1 MRQVVQ
7 KLAGVAVVALLAALS
22 FPGVKAVR
30 ADALSAPA
38 PAASTDG
45 PMCRAEA
52 PLADPA
58 VIQDVARTLRLQ
70 AAAQGAQPQIRVL
83 NGRGYN
89 YRPADGGVSL
99 SALAREIAVQRREGH
114 PAQ

>member
-1 MRQVVQ
+1 
-7 KLAGVAVVALLAALS
+7 
-22 FPGVKAVR
+22 
-30 ADALSAPA
+30 
-38 PAASTDG
+38 
-45 PMCRAEA
+45 MCRAGA

-58 VIQDVARTLRLQ
+58 VIDDVARKLRLQ
-70 AAAQGAQPQIRVL
+70 AAAQGAQPQLRVL

-114 PAQ
+114 PAR

>member
-1 MRQVVQ
+1 MRQVVR
-7 KLAGVAVVALLAALS
+7 KLAGVAVVAVLVALS

-30 ADALSAPA
+30 ADALST
-38 PAASTDG
+38 PAASADG
-45 PMCRAEA
+45 PMCRAGA

-58 VIQDVARTLRLQ
+58 VIDDVARTIRLQ
-70 AAAQGAQPQIRVL
+70 AAAQGAQPQLRVL
-83 NGRGYN
+83 NGRGYS

>member
-1 MRQVVQ
+1 MRQVVR
-7 KLAGVAVVALLAALS
+7 KLAGVAVVALLVALS
-22 FPGVKAVR
+22 FPGVKTVR
-30 ADALSAPA
+30 ADGLSAPA
-38 PAASTDG
+38 ASADG
-45 PMCRAEA
+45 PMCRAGA

-58 VIQDVARTLRLQ
+58 VIDDVARKLRLQ
-70 AAAQGAQPQIRVL
+70 AAAQGAQPQLRVL

-114 PAQ
+114 PAR